1 MNEIYDIAIVV
12 PMYNPGKKI
21 EKCIKSILKQ
31 TFTNFV
37 LIIVDDGSIDCSK
50 DICDYYAKKD
60 NRIQVIHQ
68 VNKGSVEARK
78 NGVLSE
84 IAQKSKYIM
93 FCDSDD
99 TMPYDALETLYNIA
113 ETYDA
118 DCVCGDMIRMINGIK
133 IPKKHSAP
141 CFNSKDIKI
150 YDHDSIMND
159 LFIGC
164 FGINDYPVNLVAKLY
179 KRELISSVIDFKA
192 IVKFMGD
199 DLSVTLNLLP
209 KTKKIAITPK
219 NVYNYRIGGGTSK
232 FMPYMLD
239 DFLSLYNYKKSLIAI
254 YKMDKKTELY
264 LNIELINIVF
274 SYLQMCKYPGL
285 FSNSKL
291 NDVILK
297 CINLEEV
304 KDAVDYLD
312 KNNSLN
318 SLSNMLKNEDIFAI
332 NRYINQN
339 YNNNKIK
346 RLIKKIL
353 FYLYNI

>member
-1 MNEIYDIAIVV
+1 M
-12 PMYNPGKKI
+12 
-21 EKCIKSILKQ
+21 
-31 TFTNFV
+31 
-37 LIIVDDGSIDCSK
+37 
-50 DICDYYAKKD
+50 
-60 NRIQVIHQ
+60 
-68 VNKGSVEARK
+68 
-78 NGVLSE
+78 
-84 IAQKSKYIM
+84 
-93 FCDSDD
+93 
-99 TMPYDALETLYNIA
+99 
-113 ETYDA
+113 
-118 DCVCGDMIRMINGIK
+118 
-133 IPKKHSAP
+133 
-141 CFNSKDIKI
+141 
-150 YDHDSIMND
+150 
-159 LFIGC
+159 
-164 FGINDYPVNLVAKLY
+164 AKLY

-346 RLIKKIL
+346 RLIKKI
-353 FYLYNI
+353 FEYP